1 MDLWVYLVEGSLE
14 FCEIKWRKL
23 VKFLFC
29 KYFLVNCEFWF
40 LFYMILDLV
49 VGWCLGVGVFVEN
62 LLVDVLRVLE
72 VNIFEFLVKNVNVMV

>member
-1 MDLWVYLVEGSLE
+1 
-14 FCEIKWRKL
+14 
-23 VKFLFC
+23 
-29 KYFLVNCEFWF
+29 
-40 LFYMILDLV
+40 MILDLV